1 MFFCFRRHK
10 MSPSTSMVCL
20 NLISGNFS
28 IYFPQS
34 CVYFSRVYNPLPCS
48 LAVRELFPLPS
59 CLFARG
65 LSPLLCLFVWII
77 RPLPSCLF
85 FSGLS
90 PPLLYGW
97 FLGCLVY
104 IASFVINSGI
114 LLTGVLTFWDEFI
127 VLCLGVFF
135 SVTLWVKFN
144 GLLIVD

>member
-65 LSPLLCLFVWII
+65 LSPLLWLLVWII

-90 PPLLYGW
+90 PLPCSMVDFLAAWSILHLL
-97 FLGCLVY
+97 
-104 IASFVINSGI
+104 
-114 LLTGVLTFWDEFI
+114 LLTVASYLLGFWLFGTNL
-127 VLCLGVFF
+127 LCSVWECF
-135 SVTLWVKFN
+135 SL
-144 GLLIVD
+144 